1 MNIFITGASG
11 FIGSNIVK
19 RLSDKYTFYAM
30 CRSESAAEKVKQI
43 GAIPVYCE
51 LGNVEQKHL
60 QNCDIILHAAAFTKE
75 WGTKDEFWQTTVK
88 GTEQLI
94 AVAKKSGVKRFLHI
108 STEAVLFVGNDL
120 DNIDE
125 SYPLPIK
132 SKFLYSESKLEAEK
146 IVMNSNSNGVFEVM
160 VIRPRLVWGEGDQ
173 TILPILVNMIKQNKF
188 TWINNGS
195 NLTSTTHIYNLIHG
209 IKCALEN
216 WKSNEIYFITDNEIS
231 TYKDFFTKYIST
243 QNVIPPNKSIPTFA
257 IRLVA
262 NIVEFIWITFR
273 LKTQPPITR
282 FPVYMLSSNF
292 TINYQKAIKELKYR
306 PIITLEKALQELYND
321 NSPVVKSYKL
331 LRKRD

>member
-75 WGTKDEFWQTTVK
+75 WGTRDEFWETTVK

-146 IVMNSNSNGVFEVM
+146 LVMNSNSNGIFEVM
-160 VIRPRLVWGEGDQ
+160 VIRPRLVWGPGDQ
-173 TILPILVNMIKQNKF
+173 TILPILINMIKQNKF

-209 IKCALEN
+209 INSALEN
-216 WKSNEIYFITDNEIS
+216 WKSNQIYFITDKEIS
-231 TYKDFFTKYIST
+231 SYRDFFTKYIST
-243 QNVIPPNKSIPTFA
+243 QNLIPPNRNISKFA
-257 IRLVA
+257 LRSMA
-262 NIVEFIWITFR
+262 NIVEFIWTTFR
-273 LKTQPPITR
+273 IKTQPPITR
-282 FPVYMLSSNF
+282 LPVYMLSSNF
-292 TINYQKAIKELKYR
+292 TINYQKAIKELRYI
-306 PIITLEKALQELYND
+306 PIITLEEAMQELYIKKNTCA
-321 NSPVVKSYKL
+321 
-331 LRKRD
+331 